1 MRFAEPF
8 KQSENISANEKAENE
23 RLMFLELTQ
32 GDDTA
37 AIKFAPLTHYA
48 SMPLGQLNRSF
59 ALDQHDGG
67 SD

>member
-32 GDDTA
+32 GNDTA
-37 AIKFAPLTHYA
+37 AIKFTP
-48 SMPLGQLNRSF
+48 
-59 ALDQHDGG
+59 
-67 SD
+67 